1 MSKRC
6 GSPLPLTITC
16 VLVLWLALAGGA
28 LAACGEDSAPADDG
42 GSQSPFAGLWEPVE
56 ASFDITW
63 DEGSRSYSLSSGGS
77 GGGLEV
83 VGADAALTVTLVGKS
98 GARSDALPATESGE
112 ALNFAIPTR
121 SPTTRRPHRAVAS
134 RSSSAA
140 PERRRPSRACWPPT
154 PTSPSSACRSR
165 RATSE
170 VWIRC

>member
-1 MSKRC
+1 MSMRC
-6 GSPLPLTITC
+6 SSPLPLTITC

-112 ALNFAIPTR
+112 ALNFAIPI
-121 SPTTRRPHRAVAS
+121 SEEMPTDAIL
-134 RSSSAA
+134 
-140 PERRRPSRACWPPT
+140 
-154 PTSPSSACRSR
+154 TSTGDGT
-165 RATSE
+165 ATLTFAGQDNTWDLQKTDE
-170 VWIRC
+170 IALED